1 VLVAGRFVRELEGRR
16 MRVLGGWVGEDVK
29 EFMGRA
35 GEFFEKIGGYALP
48 GPR

>member
-1 VLVAGRFVRELEGRR
+1 VLVAGRFVRELEASR
-16 MRVLGGWVGEDVK
+16 MGVLGKWVGEDLK

-35 GEFFEKIGGYALP
+35 GEFFEKIGGYVLP